1 MTADVGDNVVERDD
15 VIVGVRDAGAGVS
28 GEGDLWYAGRRGVL
42 CTEIDKRLTSDESD
56 NFFTV
61 Q

>member
-28 GEGDLWYAGRRGVL
+28 GEGDLWYAGRWGFL
-42 CTEIDKRLTSDESD
+42 CAEIKEQLNVKAIICNCSI
-56 NFFTV
+56 
-61 Q
+61 